1 VRLEAPTLFFCQ
13 EEVSM
18 NGIYL
23 SILAASLLAT
33 SALAQEQTQ
42 TGAQAAGSAST
53 SASAQTDPANA
64 AIASGTE
71 INAALSSSVDSKKAK
86 PGDQVTAH
94 STEAVK
100 REGRTIVPKGAK
112 LVGHV
117 TRALPR
123 GKGETESTL
132 GIVFDKAIL
141 KDGQEIALNGG
152 IQALAIA
159 QPNENA
165 GADLDSMAN
174 AGAGGGSRGA
184 SGGRG
189 AMGGVASTAGGAVGS
204 VANTAGS
211 ATSTVPNTAGR
222 ATAGVAGSTNGAI
235 GGVTSSGQFASN
247 SRGVFGLD
255 GLNLT
260 AAGADG
266 SMITSGGK
274 NVHLDSGTRMLIVA
288 GTAAQDGQAPTPAS
302 NKNSKPPK
310 APAH

>member
-1 VRLEAPTLFFCQ
+1 
-13 EEVSM
+13 M
-18 NGIYL
+18 NRIYL
-23 SILAASLLAT
+23 SIFAASFLAT
-33 SALAQEQTQ
+33 SVLAQPQ
-42 TGAQAAGSAST
+42 TGAQASSSAST
-53 SASAQTDPANA
+53 SASAQANSSNA
-64 AIASGTE
+64 TIADGTE
-71 INAALSSSVDSKKAK
+71 INAALSAPVDSKKAK

-100 REGRTIVPKGAK
+100 AEGKTIVPKGAK

-123 GKGETESTL
+123 GKGELESTL

-141 KDGQEIALNGG
+141 KDGQEIVLNGG

-159 QPNENA
+159 QPSENA
-165 GADLDSMAN
+165 GAELDSMAN
-174 AGAGGGSRGA
+174 AGASGGSRGM

-189 AMGGVASTAGGAVGS
+189 AIGGVTSTAGGAAGS

-211 ATSTVPNTAGR
+211 ATSAVPNAVGR
-222 ATAGVAGSTNGAI
+222 TTAGVAGTANGAV
-235 GGVTSSGQFASN
+235 GGVASSGQFASN

-255 GLNLT
+255 GLYLKS
-260 AAGADG
+260 AGSNG
-266 SMITSGGK
+266 SIITSAGK
-274 NVHLDSGTRMLIVA
+274 NVHLDSGTRMLIVT
-288 GTAAQDGQAPTPAS
+288 GTAAQDGQNSAPVG